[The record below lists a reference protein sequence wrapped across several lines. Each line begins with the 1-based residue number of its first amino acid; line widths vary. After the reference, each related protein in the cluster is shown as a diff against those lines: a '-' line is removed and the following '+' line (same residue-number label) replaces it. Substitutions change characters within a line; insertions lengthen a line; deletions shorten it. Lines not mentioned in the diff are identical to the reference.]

1 MRLLPVM
8 MRLPPVIE
16 VDLLIEHDGRHLTVR
31 GSGRNFVAKFP
42 SLPSLFHFARIFWA
56 HRTEA
61 PIDAIV
67 QIAWRRLSIPV
78 KLHRYSS

>member
-1 MRLLPVM
+1 ML
-8 MRLPPVIE
+8 RLPPEVE
-16 VDLLIEHDGRHLTVR
+16 VDLLIEHDGRHLTVQ

-42 SLPSLFHFARIFWA
+42 TLLSLFHFARIFWA

-61 PIDAIV
+61 PLDATV

-78 KLHRYSS
+78 KLQRHSS